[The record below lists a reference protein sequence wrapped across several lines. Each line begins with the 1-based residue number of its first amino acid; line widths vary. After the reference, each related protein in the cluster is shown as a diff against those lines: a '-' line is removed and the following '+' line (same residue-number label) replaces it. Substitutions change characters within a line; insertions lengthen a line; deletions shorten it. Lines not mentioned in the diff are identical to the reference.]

1 MRRFRRRPGLLP
13 RRLFG
18 AFRFRTGRPMGLPRP
33 VIRRLR
39 RAHAFLQAGQQAEA
53 AEVFESVADEAADQ
67 GLPPAA
73 PLSVEAGTAWIL
85 AGEVERGLALA
96 ERGLDWLREGEA
108 GTRLAILRDRVVAA
122 LRQTGHA
129 AEATALAQKYA
140 GGAPAPPPPTRA
152 HLPAACPHCGGRVR
166 PDEVEWIDPAT
177 AVCDYCGSVL
187 KADAE

>member
-1 MRRFRRRPGLLP
+1 MRRFRRRPGLSP
-13 RRLFG
+13 RRLLR
-18 AFRFRTGRPMGLPRP
+18 AFLFRSGRAMGLPRP

-39 RAHAFLQAGQQAEA
+39 RAHLFLQAGQQSEA

-67 GLPPAA
+67 GLPHAA
-73 PLSVEAGTAWIL
+73 PLSVEAGAAWIL
-85 AGEVERGLALA
+85 AGELERGMALA

-108 GTRLAILRDRVVAA
+108 GTRLAILRDRVAAA

-140 GGAPAPPPPTRA
+140 GAAAAPPPPA
-152 HLPAACPHCGGRVR
+152 HADLPAACPQCGGRVR

-187 KADAE
+187 KAGA